1 MSSSCR
7 ASMVPFRMQESKTL
21 APEVPPTHE
30 HTTAPTHILAIDTA
44 TNSGGAALSR
54 NGEVIASLMV
64 KTPLEYAEKILYLVD
79 FLLEQ
84 HRLKL
89 EEMDCFAVAT
99 GPGSFTG
106 VRVGLATVK
115 GFCQGLNKP
124 AAGLSTLESLAYRF
138 GWLHPRVAPMIDAR
152 RHEIYGAIYRINE
165 SLIEPEEREQVM
177 APSRWLKDTP
187 AKDCLFVGD
196 GAKLYEKSILEAYP
210 GAQVLHTDNRLLEA
224 LCQLAYGRFT
234 QGKTLSAQ
242 QLKANYVR
250 PSDAKTPDS

>member
-1 MSSSCR
+1 
-7 ASMVPFRMQESKTL
+7 MQESKNS

-30 HTTAPTHILAIDTA
+30 TSTAPIHILAIDTA

-54 NGEVIASLMV
+54 NGEVIASVMV

-124 AAGLSTLESLAYRF
+124 AVGVSTLESLAYRF
-138 GWLHPRVAPMIDAR
+138 GRLHPRVAPMIDAR
-152 RHEIYGAIYRINE
+152 RHEIYGAIYRIQE
-165 SLIEPEEREQVM
+165 SRIELEEREQVM
-177 APSRWLKDTP
+177 APALWLKDAP
-187 AKDCLFVGD
+187 ARDCLFVGD
-196 GAKLYEKSILEAYP
+196 GAQLYKKIILEAYP
-210 GAQVLHTDNRLLEA
+210 GSQVLQTDNHLLEA
-224 LCQLAYGRFT
+224 LCQLAYRRFL
-234 QGKTLSAQ
+234 QEKTLSAQ

-250 PSDAKTPDS
+250 PSDAKR

>member
-1 MSSSCR
+1 M
-7 ASMVPFRMQESKTL
+7 
-21 APEVPPTHE
+21 
-30 HTTAPTHILAIDTA
+30 TTAPIHILAIDTA

-54 NGEVIASLMV
+54 NGEVIASVMV

-124 AAGLSTLESLAYRF
+124 AVGVSTLESLAYRF
-138 GWLHPRVAPMIDAR
+138 GRLHPRVAPMIDAR
-152 RHEIYGAIYRINE
+152 RHEIYGAIYRIKE
-165 SLIEPEEREQVM
+165 SRIELEEREQVM
-177 APSRWLKDTP
+177 APALWLKDAP

-196 GAKLYEKSILEAYP
+196 GAQLYKKMILETYP
-210 GAQVLHTDNRLLEA
+210 GAQVLQTDNHLLEA
-224 LCQLAYGRFT
+224 LCQLAYRRFL
-234 QGKTLSAQ
+234 QEKTLSPQ

-250 PSDAKTPDS
+250 PSDARTTDS

>member
-1 MSSSCR
+1 
-7 ASMVPFRMQESKTL
+7 MQESKTS

-99 GPGSFTG
+99 GPGSCTG

-124 AAGLSTLESLAYRF
+124 AVGLSTLEALAYRF

-152 RHEIYGAIYRINE
+152 RREIYGAIYRIDQ
-165 SLIEPEEREQVM
+165 SRIEPEEREQVM
-177 APSRWLKDTP
+177 APALWLKEAP

-196 GAKLYEKSILEAYP
+196 GAQLYRKTILDAYP
-210 GAQVLHTDNRLLEA
+210 EAHVLQTDNRLLEA
-224 LCQLAYGRFT
+224 LCQLAFGRFT
-234 QGKTLSAQ
+234 QGKTLTAQ

-250 PSDAKTPDS
+250 PSDAKTTVS